1 MAGRWWLPGGILAL
15 VLLLVIAVVP
25 THAQQPPGGE
35 IGLPEVE
42 PNDTIETAQ
51 EIDGLSEI
59 GVASPVLASIDTAG
73 DSDWYEFRPFADG
86 TYILEIYNVSDAF
99 SAPGMCDGAEREGM
113 QVSISTFFSP
123 RDTEPEIS
131 FSVCSPQLASGD
143 VLLQQPISLEGGDGG
158 PVLQVGVW
166 ANSDDATGSYRL
178 RVVPGWSGNPNEA
191 NWNSRQEPN
200 NHPQTAFPFARPTLE
215 FPHALN
221 PITSS
226 ITTREPMFLTAWPDR
241 DFYRFDVQSGVRYT
255 VELLDVDASFAAE
268 GQACAAENTS
278 YQGLGL
284 STAFYTRDGEL
295 EQTPTVKCSPLGIGP
310 VVNQV
315 VVFSEDDTTGVIGVR
330 PNAWDANGEYTLRI
344 APDYRNTYAAWDE
357 AHEPNNHRYNAY
369 ALPDFDADGVTSLET
384 SLAVPESGTY
394 WEGTDRDYFRFQ
406 ATEGMTY
413 TAELLLISSDLAE
426 PCTDETGVGLGV
438 SYLSGG
444 SFDSVESLIAP
455 TCGMSSGNVHA
466 SISFTALEETEHI
479 LAVSP
484 NDTFSPGMLPPG
496 SDGSYV
502 LRVIEGATDSAG
514 QKLYL
519 PLLRR

>member
-1 MAGRWWLPGGILAL
+1 MARRWWLPGGLLVL
-15 VLLLVIAVVP
+15 VLLLGAVVP
-25 THAQQPPGGE
+25 IHAQQPPGEENGV
-35 IGLPEVE
+35 LEVE

-73 DSDWYEFRPFADG
+73 DTDWYAFRPFADG

-99 SAPGMCDGAEREGM
+99 SASGMCDGAERDGLH
-113 QVSISTFFSP
+113 VSISTFFSP
-123 RDTEPEIS
+123 SDTEPEIS
-131 FSVCSPQLASGD
+131 FSVCSPKLAAGE
-143 VLLQQPISLEGGDGG
+143 VLLQQPIPLEGGDGG

-166 ANSDDATGSYRL
+166 ANNADATGDYRL

-200 NHPQTAFPFARPTLE
+200 NHPQTAFPIARPTLE
-215 FPHALN
+215 SPHALN

-226 ITTREPMFLTAWPDR
+226 ITTREPWFLTAWPDR
-241 DFYRFDVQSGVRYT
+241 DYYRFDMQSGVRYT
-255 VELLDVDASFAAE
+255 VELLNVDAAFAAE
-268 GQACAAENTS
+268 GQACATDGTA

-284 STAFYTRDGEL
+284 STAFYTRDGEMERSTDL
-295 EQTPTVKCSPLGIGP
+295 KCSPFGIGP

-315 VVFSEDDTTGVIGVR
+315 VLFSEDDTTGVIGVR
-330 PNAWDANGEYTLRI
+330 PNAWDANGKYTLRI
-344 APDYRNTYAAWDE
+344 APDYRSTYAAWDE

-369 ALPDFDADGVTSLET
+369 ALPDFDTDGITSLET
-384 SLAVPESGTY
+384 SLAVPESSTY

-413 TAELLLISSDLAE
+413 TAELLLTSPDLSD
-426 PCTDETGVGLGV
+426 PCTEDSGFGLGV
-438 SYLSGG
+438 SYADG
-444 SFDSVESLIAP
+444 SFGNWQSLIAP
-455 TCGMSSGNVHA
+455 TCGTPSGDVHA

-484 NDTFSPGMLPPG
+484 NDTFSPGLLPPG

-502 LRVIEGATDSAG
+502 LRVREGATASAG
-514 QKLYL
+514 QRLYL